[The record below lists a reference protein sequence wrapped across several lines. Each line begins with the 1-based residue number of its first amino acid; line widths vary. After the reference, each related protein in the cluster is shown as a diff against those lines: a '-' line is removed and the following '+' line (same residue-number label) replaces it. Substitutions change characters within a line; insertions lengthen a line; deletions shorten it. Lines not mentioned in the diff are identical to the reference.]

1 MRIFQLTV
9 ILLFSVMIVF
19 AQAPQGIN
27 YQAVV
32 RDAAGNQL
40 VNQAVSVRMTILQN
54 NAVVVY
60 QETHSATTNDFG
72 LINLIIAQGTVDQGV
87 FADVDWSTGNYF
99 AQTEVDVNAGNNF
112 MLLGSQQLMSVPYAM
127 YAQTAG
133 NTQSPTI
140 QRGKLT
146 ISDSQGNTLM
156 QSVVTFDEPFEG
168 TPYVI
173 CSMSQQDQT
182 IYDDSFNVTTRN
194 ITSTGFEVIIN
205 RVDGDLWGQFP
216 NVYWIALD

>member
-1 MRIFQLTV
+1 MRKLQLTI
-9 ILLFSVMIVF
+9 ILLWCAMASF
-19 AQAPQGIN
+19 AQVPQGIN

-32 RDAAGNQL
+32 RDASGNQL
-40 VNQAVSVRMTILQN
+40 VNQPVSVRMTILQN

-60 QETHSATTNDFG
+60 QETHAATTNDFG
-72 LINLIIAQGTVDQGV
+72 LVNLVIGQGTVDQGV
-87 FADVDWSTGNYF
+87 FAAIDWSAGNYF
-99 AQTEVDVNAGNNF
+99 AQTEVDVTAGGNF
-112 MLLGSQQLMSVPYAM
+112 LVMGSQQLMSVPYAM

-133 NTQSPTI
+133 STQSPNI

-156 QSVVTFDEPFEG
+156 QSSVTFDVPFEG

-205 RVDGDLWGQFP
+205 RVDGEAWGQFP

>member
-1 MRIFQLTV
+1 MRT
-9 ILLFSVMIVF
+9 ILLSMSIVLTAVF
-19 AQAPQGIN
+19 AYAQVPQGIN

-32 RDAAGNQL
+32 RDGGGNEL
-40 VNQAVSVRMTILQN
+40 VNQAVSLRMTILQN
-54 NAVVVY
+54 NTSTVY
-60 QETHSATTNDFG
+60 QETHSVTTNDFG
-72 LINLIIAQGTVDQGV
+72 LVNIVIGQGTVTQGT
-87 FADVDWSTGNYF
+87 FNAIDWSTGNYF
-99 AQTEVDVNAGNNF
+99 AQTEVDVTGGTNYAL
-112 MLLGSQQLMSVPYAM
+112 MGSQQLMSVPYAL
-127 YAQTAG
+127 YAESAGSTA
-133 NTQSPTI
+133 SPNI

-146 ISDSQGNTLM
+146 ISDSQGNTLV
-156 QSVVTFDEPFEG
+156 QSVVVFDEPFEG

-205 RVDGDLWGQFP
+205 RVDGEAWGQFP

>member
-1 MRIFQLTV
+1 MRKLLLSMSIVLTV
-9 ILLFSVMIVF
+9 AF
-19 AQAPQGIN
+19 AYAQVPQGIN

-32 RDAAGNQL
+32 RDGGGNEL
-40 VNQAVSVRMTILQN
+40 ANQAVSLRMTILQN
-54 NAVVVY
+54 NSTTVY

-72 LINLIIAQGTVDQGV
+72 LVNLVIGQGTATQGA
-87 FADVDWSTGNYF
+87 FNAIDWSTGNYF
-99 AQTEVDVNAGNNF
+99 AQTEVDVTGGTNYAL
-112 MLLGSQQLMSVPYAM
+112 MGSQQLMSVPYAM
-127 YAQTAG
+127 YAESAGSTA
-133 NTQSPTI
+133 SPNI

-146 ISDSQGNTLM
+146 ISDSQGNTLV
-156 QSVVTFDEPFEG
+156 QSVVVFDEPFEG

-205 RVDGDLWGQFP
+205 RVDGEAWGQFP